1 MGVRTV
7 MVTGD
12 NRLTAATVAAEA
24 GVDEFVAQ
32 ASPEDKLQLL
42 RAEQAK
48 GRRVGVCGDGA
59 NDAPALAQADLGIAL
74 GQGAA
79 AAREAANMVDLDGD
93 PMKLIEVIRDGRR
106 MAATHRSLTGMA
118 LGADLAK
125 ILLFAF
131 LVFTMWNSSLD
142 AALLA
147 GCAFSTLII
156 LAILPQAIG
165 APRKPTFAG
174 GRFVA
179 ALYGAAAF
187 VTTAM
192 AIMLL
197 QDAIKAIGLA

>member
-1 MGVRTV
+1 MRG
-7 MVTGD
+7 
-12 NRLTAATVAAEA
+12 AASH
-24 GVDEFVAQ
+24 G
-32 ASPEDKLQLL
+32 
-42 RAEQAK
+42 RAHRHGHRRQSADCGNSRGEQAK

-125 ILLFAF
+125 TLLFTF
-131 LVFTMWNSSLD
+131 LVFTMWNSSLA

-192 AIMLL
+192 AIVLL
-197 QDAIKAIGLA
+197 QDAIKAIGLV

>member
-12 NRLTAATVAAEA
+12 NPLTAATVAAEA

-118 LGADLAK
+118 LGADLAR
-125 ILLFAF
+125 FCCSPF
-131 LVFTMWNSSLD
+131 W
-142 AALLA
+142 
-147 GCAFSTLII
+147 FSPCGTAHSPLRFW
-156 LAILPQAIG
+156 PG
-165 APRKPTFAG
+165 AHSVR
-174 GRFVA
+174 
-179 ALYGAAAF
+179 
-187 VTTAM
+187 
-192 AIMLL
+192 
-197 QDAIKAIGLA
+197 